1 LLSARCDHYVA
12 SSPAALECE
21 NAVIRELYWN
31 GARELLSQNE

>member
-1 LLSARCDHYVA
+1 V

-21 NAVIRELYWN
+21 NTVIRELYWN